1 MNDSNSDQHIR
12 EHFAEQ
18 HFEMPAGFEDGPGTM
33 MSPALYW
40 WLSLTALTAPQ
51 QVQQTQLWQSFIGTA
66 FTTTADGL
74 DAERWDI
81 IDDWCARAF
90 KDTSAA
96 FPDRIATMLRKVAR
110 VRTLAVI
117 EETRIVV
124 QRSEE
129 YLAEELSEG
138 NGPWAGLYWA
148 LDGYALFA
156 SQYARPMPDR
166 HAEVLRSAAHI
177 GPELIPARKTA
188 PLKLGVM
195 DLFEALLS
203 PKRTHKRS
211 DGRQSARTDLAG
223 LRNLPY

>member
-1 MNDSNSDQHIR
+1 MQNHDEHVRDHIT
-12 EHFAEQ
+12 
-18 HFEMPAGFEDGPGTM
+18 EMQIQMPVGFEDGPPTS

-40 WLSLTALTAPQ
+40 WLSSAMLSTPAH
-51 QVQQTQLWQSFIGTA
+51 VQQRQLWQA
-66 FTTTADGL
+66 FTRQAFTETADGL

-96 FPDRIATMLRKVAR
+96 FPDRIASMLRKVAR
-110 VRTLAVI
+110 LRTLAII
-117 EETRIVV
+117 EETRTVV

-138 NGPWAGLYWA
+138 NGPWSGLYWA

-156 SQYARPMPDR
+156 SQYARPVADR
-166 HAEVLRSAAHI
+166 HPEVLRSAANV
-177 GPELIPARKTA
+177 GAELFPARKTA

-195 DLFEALLS
+195 DLFEALLT
-203 PKRTHKRS
+203 PKRTHKRA
-211 DGRQSARTDLAG
+211 DGRQSARADIAG

>member
-1 MNDSNSDQHIR
+1 MNGYNSDEHIR
-12 EHFAEQ
+12 ELIAEE
-18 HFEMPAGFEDGPGTM
+18 HFEMPAGFEDGPGTT

-51 QVQQTQLWQSFIGTA
+51 QVQQTQVWQSCTRTA
-66 FTTTADGL
+66 FTATADGL
-74 DAERWDI
+74 EAERWDI

-90 KDTSAA
+90 KDTSAV
-96 FPDRIATMLRKVAR
+96 FPDRIAAMLRKVAR
-110 VRTLAVI
+110 LRTLAII
-117 EETRIVV
+117 EETRTVV

-138 NGPWAGLYWA
+138 NGPWSGLYWA

-156 SQYARPMPDR
+156 SQYARPVADR
-166 HAEVLRSAAHI
+166 HPEVLRSAANV
-177 GPELIPARKTA
+177 GVELVPARKMA

-195 DLFEALLS
+195 DLFEALLT
-203 PKRTHKRS
+203 PKRTHKRA
-211 DGRQSARTDLAG
+211 DGRQSARADIAS